1 MSNNEFMGMLVASI
15 VVLVGLGTVIFKFAA
30 AVTKFQV
37 AVEHIVE
44 WKPTKDLK
52 DKEQDDRLDEHDNI
66 FKRNN
71 LK

>member
-1 MSNNEFMGMLVASI
+1 MNGDEFMGMLVASI

-37 AVEHIVE
+37 TVEHIVE

>member
-1 MSNNEFMGMLVASI
+1 MGMLVASI